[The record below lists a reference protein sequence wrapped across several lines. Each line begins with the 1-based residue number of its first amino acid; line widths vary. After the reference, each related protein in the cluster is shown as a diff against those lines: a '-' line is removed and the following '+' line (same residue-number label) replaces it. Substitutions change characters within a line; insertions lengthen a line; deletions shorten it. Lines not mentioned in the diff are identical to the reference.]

1 MTATDRFTKR
11 KHFILTRTITMVDAA
26 YAMLH
31 IIKPHGLPKEMVTDR
46 GTQWDSW
53 SFRELSKLL
62 SIQQS
67 MSSAWHPQC
76 LLLLCRPWAQ
86 YAQPFTRPAGT
97 ITFVKRSRARA
108 CQF

>member
-11 KHFILTRTITMVDAA
+11 KNHYYA
-26 YAMLH
+26 YPMLH
-31 IIKPHGLPKEMVTDR
+31 ISKPHGLPKEMVTDR
-46 GTQWDSW
+46 GTQWDSGF
-53 SFRELSKLL
+53 FRELSKLL

-86 YAQPFTRPAGT
+86 YAQLFTRPAGT